1 MLNFKTM
8 NKNPSSN
15 AAADKWKDKKDREA
29 RIEQKQIVRIGG
41 IQGISDAITLNVNI
55 QNMIQTKKSEPK
67 NESERFN
74 ITSATNEEKERK
86 KDKIKKIS
94 PRGPTK

>member
-1 MLNFKTM
+1 
-8 NKNPSSN
+8 
-15 AAADKWKDKKDREA
+15 
-29 RIEQKQIVRIGG
+29 
-41 IQGISDAITLNVNI
+41 
-55 QNMIQTKKSEPK
+55 MIQTKKSEPK